1 MKNFLR
7 EFLFEIIFV
16 VVFVAVWFTTIQ
28 AVEIFQT
35 SMEPNFHEGER
46 VIVFKAAYWSWIGHP
61 QRGDVVVIKAPRD
74 NEGDFIKRVIALPGD
89 SVEVVRG
96 ALYINGSKMNE
107 PYVQRP
113 FTYSL
118 ARIVVPPDSY
128 FVLGDNRDISNDSH
142 LFGPLP
148 AKNIMGKVFVV
159 YWPPGNWQW
168 VRNYPLGKQLA
179 ALFVPPATG
188 G

>member
-16 VVFVAVWFTTIQ
+16 ALFIIVWFTTIQ

-46 VIVFKAAYWSWIGHP
+46 VIIFKAAYWSWIGHP
-61 QRGDVVVIKAPRD
+61 QRGDIVVIKAPQAS
-74 NEGDFIKRVIALPGD
+74 EGDFIKRVIGLPGD
-89 SVEVVRG
+89 SVEVVHG
-96 ALYINGSKMNE
+96 ALYINGIKMNE
-107 PYVQRP
+107 PYVKRS

-118 ARIVVPPDSY
+118 ARTVVPAGEY

-148 AKNIMGKVFVV
+148 AKNIIGKVFVV
-159 YWPPGNWQW
+159 YWPPHDWQW
-168 VRNYPLGKQLA
+168 VRNYPLVKQLA
-179 ALFVPPATG
+179 SLTLQAAAG